1 MFAQNKTVDSA
12 LGSALRAGFG
22 VIRNLGGKL
31 IVSQCAMPSVG
42 TAKLRVRDDPKLLG
56 TDKETQLLN
65 PEEPFYK
72 NFALDCSRS
81 QVTNTHT
88 ALFRYRFSHVTF
100 AGSVGFRGCILLQQH
115 RLHRRACAGHYAA
128 DHRGRASLLSRSCLR
143 GRLCFVLYRS
153 GRDCLTVCGAAG
165 GRQRELLPRPQ

>member
-1 MFAQNKTVDSA
+1 MFGQNKTVDSA

-56 TDKETQLLN
+56 TEKETQLLN
-65 PEEPFYK
+65 PDEPFYK

-81 QVTNTHT
+81 QVRA
-88 ALFRYRFSHVTF
+88 ALPISSLSVSRQRRSLMLR
-100 AGSVGFRGCILLQQH
+100 SVGFCGCVLLQQH
-115 RLHRRACAGHYAA
+115 RLHRRARTGNHAA
-128 DHRGRASLLSRSCLR
+128 DHWRRASLLSRSCAR
-143 GRLCFVLYRS
+143 GTLAYIIIRL
-153 GRDCLTVCGAAG
+153 
-165 GRQRELLPRPQ
+165 LLC